1 MAYIG
6 LRKPYIGKFNP
17 DDGSYSIP
25 TLSERAIAFSVTPN
39 FAEGSLAADDDPNSE
54 YDKEFVDADVT
65 LGTDTITNRWRE
77 DMFGNEVSQDGEVA
91 SGLDD
96 EANYV
101 GCGVVVPEKIR
112 GTKKWVGLFL
122 PLVKFAE
129 PADEL
134 ETKGSSITYKT
145 PSIAGKAKADADRK
159 WRYRKVCATEAEADA
174 YVLGKFGAAAT
185 GGSTGG
191 STGH

>member
-17 DDGSYSIP
+17 DDGSYETP

-39 FAEGSLAADDDPNSE
+39 FAEGSLAADDDPSSE

-77 DMFGNEVSQDGEVA
+77 DMFGNEVSQDGEVM

-191 STGH
+191 STGG